1 MLYQP
6 IAQLHG
12 LNHLLAAGRA
22 SGERVFEILDTP
34 IDVADA
40 EETKDIQRRDL
51 SIHFENVSFQ
61 YPERAAVISNLNL
74 LIEKNKVTALVGHT
88 GAGKTTIANLAMRTY
103 DASSG
108 QITFADEKIQTIS
121 LKSLKFVFCKNVLP
135 KTVSHGNFSK
145 TAPIYSVD

>member
-22 SGERVFEILDTP
+22 LGERVFEILDTP

-40 EETKDIQRRDL
+40 QDAKDIQTRDL
-51 SIHFENVSFQ
+51 SIRFENVSFQ
-61 YPERAAVISNLNL
+61 YPERGMVISNFDL
-74 LIEKNKVTALVGHT
+74 LIENKVTALVGHT

-108 QITFADEKIQTIS
+108 QITFWIKI
-121 LKSLKFVFCKNVLP
+121 
-135 KTVSHGNFSK
+135 
-145 TAPIYSVD
+145 